1 MKLFKDNAPFYKA
14 NFHTHTT
21 ESDGRLT
28 PAESMARYR
37 AMGYDILA
45 LTDHRRVTVPE
56 NVPEGLLTVPGIEI
70 DYMLETQ
77 AVHLLGLG
85 IAPAF
90 GDTFRACVTPQQGVD
105 GIRAA
110 GGLAILAHPAWSL
123 NNPAFMAGLEN
134 VTGVEVWNSV
144 SAPPM
149 NADRADSSSLLDVTA
164 TLGRC
169 WPFFANDDTHAYGP
183 ELGAGFTM
191 VQADELTVPA
201 VLSALE
207 AGRFYA
213 SQGPAIHQ
221 ITLENGVMTVDC
233 SPAERVIF
241 YSNLPWASSRVIISD
256 GITHAEYKAAGN
268 ETYLRCEITDASG
281 KRAWSGQFRL

>member
-28 PAESMARYR
+28 PAESMALYR
-37 AMGYDILA
+37 SLGYDILA

-56 NVPEGLLTVPGIEI
+56 NVPDGLLTVPGIEI

-85 IAPAF
+85 VSTAF
-90 GDTFRACVTPQQGVD
+90 GGTFRACVTPQEGVD

-110 GGLAILAHPAWSL
+110 GGLAVLAHPAWSL
-123 NNPAFMAGLEN
+123 NTPAFMAGLEN

-144 SAPPM
+144 SAPPA
-149 NADRADSSSLLDVTA
+149 NADRANSASLLDVTA
-164 TLGRC
+164 ALGRC
-169 WPFFANDDTHAYGP
+169 WPFFANDDTHAYREEVG
-183 ELGAGFTM
+183 GGFTM
-191 VQADELTVPA
+191 VQADALTVPA

-213 SQGPAIHQ
+213 SQGPQIHQ

-233 SPAERVIF
+233 SPAEMVIF
-241 YSNLPWASSRVIISD
+241 YSNVPWVRGRVV
-256 GITHAEYKAAGN
+256 GGGNVTHAEHVVARG
-268 ETYLRCEITDASG
+268 ERYLRCEIVDASG
-281 KRAWSGQFRL
+281 RRAWSGQVQL